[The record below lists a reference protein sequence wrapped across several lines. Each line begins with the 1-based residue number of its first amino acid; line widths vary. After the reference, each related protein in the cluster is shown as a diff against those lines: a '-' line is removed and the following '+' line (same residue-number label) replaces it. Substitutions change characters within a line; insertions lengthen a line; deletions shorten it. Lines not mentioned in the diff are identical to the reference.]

1 MQANCPQCSQRI
13 VVDDAKVPDRA
24 FNVKCPKCQTVV
36 KFPGRS
42 AAAEA
47 APEPAVSPAPSA
59 APAPAINPEE
69 MRAHLMAQIRRE
81 MNVAEPGATAGRALV
96 ALPDRAL
103 AGAITVSL
111 TRQGYSV
118 DTLDD
123 WEEGARLLEQGVF
136 GLVAT
141 SRMAAVKGESLFQRM
156 GRLNPEG
163 RRGIFLILV
172 GDEFKTGDGTQAF
185 SAMADLVV
193 NTRDVAA
200 IDNVLRNTLAE
211 RQRLY
216 QVFRD
221 ARQRW
226 EAAAG

>member
-47 APEPAVSPAPSA
+47 AAEPAV
-59 APAPAINPEE
+59 APAPAPPPVGVNSEE

-81 MNVAEPGATAGRALV
+81 MHVVEPGASAGRALV

-103 AGAITVSL
+103 AGAITVPL

-141 SRMAAVKGESLFQRM
+141 SRMVTVKGESLFQRM

-185 SAMADLVV
+185 SAVADMVV
-193 NTRDVAA
+193 NTRDAAA
-200 IDNVLRNTLAE
+200 IDGVLRNTLAE
-211 RQRLY
+211 RHRLY
-216 QVFRD
+216 QVFHD
-221 ARQRW
+221 ARQRF